1 MTLSAAGVPI
11 DRKDQLSKRS
21 DSMSRITATKAKREF
36 GDMLNR
42 VVYQGEEVE
51 IQRRGKSVAAIIPLA
66 LYSLIRQI
74 EDEADLKAIRKRLNE

>member
-1 MTLSAAGVPI
+1 
-11 DRKDQLSKRS
+11 
-21 DSMSRITATKAKREF
+21 MSRITATKAKREF

-51 IQRRGKSVAAIIPLA
+51 ILRRGKSVAAIIPLA

-74 EDEADLKAIRKRLNE
+74 EDEADLKTIRKRLDEKPIPWSEAKKRLGLS